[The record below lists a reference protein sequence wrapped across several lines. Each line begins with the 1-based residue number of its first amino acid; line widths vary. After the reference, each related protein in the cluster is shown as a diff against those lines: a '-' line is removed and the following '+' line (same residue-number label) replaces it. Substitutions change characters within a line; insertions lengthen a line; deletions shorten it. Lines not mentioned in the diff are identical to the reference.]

1 MFSGIFVFESNLAIF
16 KVHFP
21 GYPVVPGSM
30 IVDRFICEIKR
41 ITGCDITSI
50 KVKNFKFLKFIP
62 PGNYKFSIK
71 YEKQRYICMLYE
83 DNKTIV
89 VKGEI
94 FVGDENAKRKLSYTW
109 G

>member
-1 MFSGIFVFESNLAIF
+1 MFSGIFGFEASLAIF

-41 ITGCDITSI
+41 ITRCDITSI
-50 KVKNFKFLKFIP
+50 KVKKFKLLKFIP

-71 YEKQRYICMLYE
+71 YEEQRYICMLYE
-83 DNKTIV
+83 NNTIV

-94 FVGDENAKRKLSYTW
+94 LVREEDAKRKLSYSW
-109 G
+109 R